1 MRSGLYRTALLS
13 LLLLVN
19 AIPAHAVDEKRSGAV
34 RPPASQFN
42 TLAATASVT
51 VTRDNLILPANKV
64 PFLVKGDTVTI
75 TFPKAM
81 QFSRAPR
88 WHLIVAK
95 MYDDYVARAPVFL
108 IADADL
114 SRARPGASWTIPVDG
129 NGTPIFFLV
138 PENGNRAGRGMTEA
152 RDAIQTLENREALM
166 KSALFSE
173 SAKAK
178 ASTLDDFMKSLATI
192 DGGDYTD
199 GRARV
204 TAAAQSLF
212 GYDLGQA
219 SCFTPNL
226 PQSDQYACAAQA
238 VATNYQRPTA
248 VSVTS
253 ALGSQLSVETATYGM
268 LIGAIYELLAKH
280 RVDANYTF
288 APGALNPDA
297 SNTDV
302 YAQERMQYDP
312 AASKPSSVVYFQIGS
327 EPIGADDPSFG
338 GIPNLPVCMSDG
350 TFNVIVPFSG
360 LPVYFRAH
368 NVMFNGGGSAFAVPA
383 EYNSVSG
390 YSAQLT
396 PKQLQQ
402 IGGAHATVQSTW
414 GFDTFASAPIAL
426 VRAHP
431 VTWTLASSSATL
443 VQGQKAAQL
452 TFNEPDDGIGSC
464 VSSVTVSDGLG
475 HPLPV
480 TDMQRSQ
487 DGVTITVD
495 ASHAQGSVGAA
506 VVNQDGNIESK
517 TIALPMLPALPAI
530 TAATAFLP
538 KGELVLK
545 GTNLKYIDKITLENT
560 NIVFGNGKPN
570 AQDDSQWVFTALTP
584 TSFKPVWVHET
595 MAISYTLLS
604 PDTRKDAVEANVEYA
619 ASPTPPPSPI
629 PSPSVAPTPSV
640 APSPTTTPTS
650 AT

>member
-1 MRSGLYRTALLS
+1 MRSGFYRTALLS
-13 LLLLVN
+13 LLLLAN
-19 AIPAHAVDEKRSGAV
+19 AIPAHAVDEKRAGNA
-34 RPPASQFN
+34 RPLASQFN
-42 TLAATASVT
+42 TLAATANIT
-51 VTRDNLILPANKV
+51 VTRDHLILPANKV
-64 PFLVKGDTVTI
+64 PFLEKGDTITI
-75 TFPKAM
+75 TFSKAM
-81 QFSRAPR
+81 QFSTAPR
-88 WHLIVAK
+88 WHLVVAK

-108 IADADL
+108 VADADL

-129 NGTPIFFLV
+129 TGTPIFFLV
-138 PENGNRAGRGMTEA
+138 PENGNRAGHGMPEA
-152 RDAIQTLENREALM
+152 RAAIQTLENREALM

-178 ASTLDDFMKSLATI
+178 ASTLDDFMKSLATVG
-192 DGGDYTD
+192 GGDYSD

-253 ALGSQLSVETATYGM
+253 ALGSQLSIETATYGM

-288 APGALNPDA
+288 TPGALNPDA

-338 GIPNLPVCMSDG
+338 GIPSLPVCMSDA
-350 TFNVIVPFSG
+350 TFNVSVPFSG

-368 NVMFNGGGSAFAVPA
+368 SVSFSDAGGAFAVPA
-383 EYNSVSG
+383 EYNSVTG
-390 YSAQLT
+390 YTAQLS

-402 IGGAHATVQSTW
+402 TGGAHATLQSTW
-414 GFDTFASAPIAL
+414 GFDTFNSAPIAL

-431 VTWTLASSSATL
+431 VTWTLAPSSAAI
-443 VQGQKAAQL
+443 VQGQKAVQL
-452 TFNEPDDGIGSC
+452 AFNEPDDGIGSC

-475 HPLPV
+475 HQLPV

-487 DGVTITVD
+487 DGVTVTVD
-495 ASHAQGSVGAA
+495 ATQAQGSVGAA
-506 VVNQDGNIESK
+506 VVSENGDIASQ
-517 TIALPMLPALPAI
+517 TIALPMLPAMPAI

-538 KGELVLK
+538 RGELVLK

-560 NIVFGNGKPN
+560 NIVFGNGQPE
-570 AQDDSQWVFTALTP
+570 AQDPSQWVFTALTP
-584 TSFKPVWVHET
+584 TSFKPVWVHQM

-604 PDTRKDAVEANVEYA
+604 PDTRKDAAEANVEFA
-619 ASPTPPPSPI
+619 AVPTPTPSPI
-629 PSPSVAPTPSV
+629 PSV
-640 APSPTTTPTS
+640 APSPTPITGI
-650 AT
+650 